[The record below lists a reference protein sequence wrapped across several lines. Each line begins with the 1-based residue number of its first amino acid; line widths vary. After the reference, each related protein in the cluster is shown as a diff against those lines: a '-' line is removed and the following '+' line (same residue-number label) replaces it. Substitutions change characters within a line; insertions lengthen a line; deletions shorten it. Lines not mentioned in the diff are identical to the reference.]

1 LKFSII
7 TIFPEAFSYLNQS
20 ILWKAQE
27 KKLIEIEIFNLR
39 DFSTN
44 KHHKVDDSPYWWEQG
59 MVMMCQPFFDCIE
72 EIKKNS
78 KYKKQYV
85 IYPSPRWENLTQ
97 KKLEKLAEFW
107 KNSDKKDDVEIIILA
122 WRYEWVD
129 QRIIDN
135 LVNEEICVWEYILT
149 WWEIPA
155 MILIDWISRLIPWV
169 IWKEK
174 SHIEESFSEAF
185 DWKKE
190 YPIYTKPEDFR
201 GLKVPEVLIS
211 GHHWKIKEWKKNNL
225 K

>member
-1 LKFSII
+1 MKFSII
-7 TIFPEAFSYLNQS
+7 TIFPESFSYLNES

-27 KKLIEIEIFNLR
+27 KNLIEIEIFNLR

-44 KHHKVDDSPYWWEQG
+44 KHKKVDSSPYWWEQW
-59 MVMMCQPFFDCIE
+59 MIMTCQPFFDCIE

-78 KYKKQYV
+78 KYKNQYV
-85 IYPSPRWENLTQ
+85 IYPSPRWENLSQ
-97 KKLEKLAEFW
+97 KKLENFVKFEDTEF
-107 KNSDKKDDVEIIILA
+107 IILA
-122 WRYEWVD
+122 WRYEWID

-135 LVNEEICVWEYILT
+135 LVDEEICIWEFILT

-185 DWKKE
+185 EWKKE
-190 YPIYTKPEDFR
+190 YPLYTKPEDFKWF
-201 GLKVPEVLIS
+201 KVPEILVS